1 MKPIARL
8 VVRAGGEGLLFLRPG
23 RYVLGR
29 GSDCDLILEIEAA
42 SRRHAAV
49 EVDDARAVLVDL
61 QSRNGTKVHGQSID
75 RIILDHGSEIEI
87 GQCVCVFEWL
97 TSTAFGDDIPTPS
110 LPTNVAVDQPSV
122 TPAER
127 KVLAHLLAGL
137 AEKAIAAKLA
147 VSRHTVHSHVKRI
160 YEAYGVNSR
169 SELLARFIDNTWSD
183 T

>member
-29 GSDCDLILEIEAA
+29 GSDCDLILDSEAA
-42 SRRHAAV
+42 SRRHAAIEV
-49 EVDDARAVLVDL
+49 EDARAELIDL
-61 QSRNGTKVHGQSID
+61 QSRNGTMVHGLPIG
-75 RIILDHGSEIEI
+75 RIVLEQGAEIEI
-87 GQCVCVFEWL
+87 GQSVCVFEWL
-97 TSTAFGDDIPTPS
+97 TTTAFGDDIPTPS
-110 LPTNVAVDQPSV
+110 MPTIAVGDQPSI

-127 KVLAHLLAGL
+127 VVLGHLLAGL
-137 AEKAIAAKLA
+137 AEKAIAVKLD
-147 VSRHTVHSHVKRI
+147 VSRHTVHSHVKGI

-169 SELLARFIDNTWSD
+169 SELLARFIDSTWSD